1 MMPSWLI
8 QLRDVVWSAVIAVVL
23 VVLAVVIALFTA
35 ISPVVP
41 ITLVLGGV
49 VFALLAQRSA

>member
-1 MMPSWLI
+1 MPSWLI

-23 VVLAVVIALFTA
+23 VVVAVIVSLFTV
-35 ISPVVP
+35 SPVVP

>member
-1 MMPSWLI
+1 MPSWLI
-8 QLRDVVWSAVIAVVL
+8 QLRDVVWSAVVAVVL
-23 VVLAVVIALFTA
+23 VVVAVLVALFTD

>member
-1 MMPSWLI
+1 MMPSWFI

-35 ISPVVP
+35 INSVVP
-41 ITLVLGGV
+41 ITLALSGV

>member
-1 MMPSWLI
+1 MPSWFI
-8 QLRDVVWSAVIAVVL
+8 RLRDVVWSAVLAVAL
-23 VVLAVVIALFTA
+23 VVLAVVLALFTA
-35 ISPVVP
+35 VNPVVP

>member
-1 MMPSWLI
+1 MPSWLI

-23 VVLAVVIALFTA
+23 VVVAVLLALFTA
-35 ISPVVP
+35 LNPVVP